1 MDRKGLKNLSKQQLK
16 GHWKVPVII
25 TLIYCALIFAFEII
39 PTDSTFLMLI
49 SLAVILG
56 LEVWACVG
64 LPKFYLDFIKK
75 SGEATYSDLKVS
87 KSAILKSL
95 GFTVI
100 VSIVGAIAAGII
112 SFILIS
118 SIGVA
123 FFSTGSI
130 STGSISGLAWG
141 AMIVIALISVA
152 LVIFNLA
159 VGLAPYIFVDKEELK
174 LFESI
179 GLSIKMM
186 KGNKW
191 KFFVLQLSF
200 IGWALLATVTIIGW
214 LWFIPYLQMTVTNF
228 YKSLDYSKDIA

>member
-123 FFSTGSI
+123 FFI

-200 IGWALLATVTIIGW
+200 IGWGLLATVTVIGW

>member
-16 GHWKVPVII
+16 GHWKVPVLI
-25 TLIYCALIFAFEII
+25 TLIYCALIFPFEFI
-39 PTDSTFLMLI
+39 PSDSTFFMLI
-49 SLAVILG
+49 SLAVILC

-64 LPKFYLDFIKK
+64 LPKFYLEFIKK
-75 SGEATYSDLKVS
+75 SSEATYSDLKVS

-100 VSIVGAIAAGII
+100 VSIVGAIAGGII
-112 SFILIS
+112 SFILIG

-123 FFSTGSI
+123 LFSSA
-130 STGSISGLAWG
+130 SISGLTWG
-141 AMIVIALISVA
+141 AIIVVALISVA
-152 LVIFNLA
+152 LVVFNLA

-200 IGWALLATVTIIGW
+200 IGWGLLATVTVIGL
-214 LWFIPYLQMTVTNF
+214 LWFIPYMQMTVTNF

>member
-16 GHWKVPVII
+16 GHWKVPVLI
-25 TLIYCALIFAFEII
+25 TLIYCALIFALEFI
-39 PTDSTFLMLI
+39 PSEETFLMFI
-49 SLAVILG
+49 SLAVVFC

-64 LPKFYLDFIKK
+64 LPKFYLEFIKK
-75 SGEATYSDLKVS
+75 SSEATYSDLKVS

-100 VSIVGAIAAGII
+100 VSIVGAIAGGII
-112 SFILIS
+112 SFILIG

-123 FFSTGSI
+123 LFSSA
-130 STGSISGLAWG
+130 SISGLTWG
-141 AMIVIALISVA
+141 AIIVVALISVA
-152 LVIFNLA
+152 LVVFNLA

-200 IGWALLATVTIIGW
+200 IGWALLATVTVIGL